1 MSIEIRVLQA
11 LRLKGRAL
19 PEDVAAAAGIDPA
32 ELSPIVE
39 KLTADGNAEE
49 ARGRL
54 KLTKPGREVLEGLLA
69 EERKGVDQDALKSA
83 YHDFDAHNS
92 TFKQLI
98 TDWQLKDGETPND
111 HSDAAYDQQI
121 VDRIG
126 ALDADFAPLLERI
139 VAVAP
144 RLQPYPARFAGAL
157 AKLQAG
163 DHTWIARPMI
173 DSYHT
178 VWFELHEDLIGLAG
192 LNRADEAAAGRAE

>member
-19 PEDVAAAAGIDPA
+19 PEDVAAAAGVDPA
-32 ELSPIVE
+32 ELAPIIE

-83 YHDFDAHNS
+83 YHDFDQHNS
-92 TFKQLI
+92 SFKQLI
-98 TDWQLKDGETPND
+98 TDWQLKDGDTPND

-121 VDRIG
+121 VDRLVELDG
-126 ALDADFAPLLERI
+126 AFAPLLSTI
-139 VAVAP
+139 VSIAP
-144 RLQPYPARFAGAL
+144 RLEPYPARFAGAL
-157 AKLQAG
+157 EKVRGG

>member
-19 PEDVAAAAGIDPA
+19 PEDVAAAAGIEPA
-32 ELSPIVE
+32 ELSPIIE

-54 KLTKPGREVLEGLLA
+54 KLTKPGRAVLERLLA
-69 EERKGVDQDALKSA
+69 EERTGVDQDALKAA
-83 YHDFDAHNS
+83 YHDFDQHNS

-98 TDWQLKDGETPND
+98 TDWQLKDGTIPND

-126 ALDADFAPLLERI
+126 ELDAAFAPLLERI
-139 VAVAP
+139 VAVAS
-144 RLQPYPARFAGAL
+144 RLEPYPARFAGAL
-157 AKLQAG
+157 AKLRAG

-192 LNRADEAAAGRAE
+192 LSRADEAAAGRAE

>member
-1 MSIEIRVLQA
+1 MSVEIRVLQA

-19 PEDVAAAAGIDPA
+19 PEDVAAAAGVDPA
-32 ELSPIVE
+32 ELAPIIE
-39 KLTADGNAEE
+39 QHTAAGNCEE

-69 EERKGVDQDALKSA
+69 EERAGVDQDALKSA
-83 YHDFDAHNS
+83 YHEFDEHN
-92 TFKQLI
+92 TNFKQLV
-98 TDWQLKDGETPND
+98 TDWQLKDPETPND
-111 HSDAAYDQQI
+111 HTDAAYDQAI
-121 VDRIG
+121 VDRLVQ
-126 ALDADFAPLLERI
+126 LDAGFSPLVERI
-139 VAVAP
+139 VGIAP
-144 RLQPYPARFAGAL
+144 RLEPYPARFAGAL
-157 AKLQAG
+157 EKVQAG